1 MQVRQLR
8 PWPLGILLAVLNQSN
23 SSMLEQTEVDSLV
36 SIIDELQANYWKGL
50 KKGKI
55 IIVDTSYLLDEDFLP
70 MFSPIVVPFQVMIE
84 LGKLRKRN
92 MLIFLYA

>member
-1 MQVRQLR
+1 MK
-8 PWPLGILLAVLNQSN
+8 
-23 SSMLEQTEVDSLV
+23 QTEVDSLV

-84 LGKLRKRN
+84 LGKLRKKDAKKSRKCLHN
-92 MLIFLYA
+92 PQRQKECVISTI